1 MTSLQYRLNSVDIWE
16 ENLKTQALD
25 SKQKEAREYQTE
37 WSGIFFK
44 VRKVLYQKRSAFQK
58 IEIIE
63 NDFFGRVL
71 FLDGLVQTTEKDEFF
86 YHEMLV
92 HPALAC
98 HPHPDNVL
106 IIGGGD
112 GGALREV
119 LKHPVKKAWLVEI
132 DEQVIK
138 ACEKYFPWLDKSLS
152 DPRAE
157 LAIADG
163 FEFIQRTTE
172 KFDVVIVDSSDP
184 VGPSAILHAKD
195 FYQKLKKILKP
206 DGIIAAQAGSQ
217 LLHLK
222 EQAQKARYLKKMFHC
237 ARFYFGPV
245 PTYPVGT
252 WCYHFLSDKIDP
264 LRVKKLRLV
273 PGLKYYNQGI
283 HYASFIEP
291 AFFEQATKGSR

>member
-1 MTSLQYRLNSVDIWE
+1 LE
-16 ENLKTQALD
+16 ENLKNRALD
-25 SKQKEAREYQTE
+25 QNRQEAREYQTRY
-37 WSGIFFK
+37 SGLFFK
-44 VRKVLYQKRSAFQK
+44 AKKVLLEKKSKFQR

-63 NDFFGRVL
+63 NQFFGKVL

-98 HPHPDNVL
+98 HPHPERVL

-132 DEQVIK
+132 DQEVIR
-138 ACEKYFPWLDKSLS
+138 ACEQHFPWLESALA

-163 FEFIQRTTE
+163 FDFIQQTRDR
-172 KFDVVIVDSSDP
+172 FDVIIVDSSDP
-184 VGPSAILHAKD
+184 VGPSAILHARD
-195 FYQKLKKILKP
+195 FYQKLKKVLKP

-217 LLHLK
+217 LLHL
-222 EQAQKARYLKKMFHC
+222 EEHGQKHRFLKKMFKH
-237 ARFYFGPV
+237 ALFYFGPV

-252 WCYHFLSDKIDP
+252 WCYNFLSDVIDP
-264 LRVKKLRLV
+264 REVKDLRI
-273 PGLKYYNQGI
+273 PAGLKYYNPEI
-283 HYASFIEP
+283 HTA
-291 AFFEQATKGSR
+291 AFARPQFFLEKLR

>member
-1 MTSLQYRLNSVDIWE
+1 MKNT
-16 ENLKTQALD
+16 ALSSD
-25 SKQKEAREYQTE
+25 HREAREYQTAS
-37 WSGIFFK
+37 SGLFFK
-44 VRKVLYQKRSAFQK
+44 ARKVLYQKKSAFQK

-63 NDFFGRVL
+63 NDFYGRVL

-92 HPALAC
+92 HPALSC
-98 HPHPDNVL
+98 LPHPEKVL

-132 DEQVIK
+132 DREVIR
-138 ACEKYFPWLDKSLS
+138 ACEKYFPWLDSALS

-163 FEFIQRTTE
+163 FEFIQKTSERFE
-172 KFDVVIVDSSDP
+172 AIIVDSSDP
-184 VGPSAILHAKD
+184 VGPSAILHARD
-195 FYQKLKKILKP
+195 FYLKLKKALKP
-206 DGIIAAQAGSQ
+206 GGVIVAQAGSQ

-222 EQAQKARYLKKMFHC
+222 EHGQKARFLKRMFRVS
-237 ARFYFGPV
+237 RFYSAPV

-252 WCYHFLSDKIDP
+252 WCYTLLSDRIDP
-264 LRVKKLRLV
+264 LKVKKLRI
-273 PGLKYYNQGI
+273 PAGLKYFNEEI
-283 HYASFIEP
+283 FWASFAQP
-291 AFFEQATKGSR
+291 VFFQQALRSSR

>member
-1 MTSLQYRLNSVDIWE
+1 MKNS
-16 ENLKTQALD
+16 ALSSD
-25 SKQKEAREYQTE
+25 RKEAREYQTTS
-37 WSGIFFK
+37 SGLFFK
-44 VRKVLYQKRSAFQK
+44 AKKVLFEKKSAFQK

-63 NDFFGRVL
+63 NDFYGRVL

-98 HPHPDNVL
+98 LPRPEKVL

-119 LKHPVKKAWLVEI
+119 LKHPVRKAWLVEI
-132 DEQVIK
+132 DQEVIR
-138 ACEKYFPWLDKSLS
+138 ACERYFPWLEAALS

-163 FEFIQRTTE
+163 FDFIQKTSERFE
-172 KFDVVIVDSSDP
+172 AIIVDSSDP
-184 VGPSAILHAKD
+184 VGPSAILHARD
-195 FYQKLKKILKP
+195 FYSKLKKVLKP
-206 DGIIAAQAGSQ
+206 GGVIVAQAGSQ

-222 EQAQKARYLKKMFHC
+222 EHGQKARFLKKMF
-237 ARFYFGPV
+237 RYSSFYSAPV

-252 WCYHFLSDKIDP
+252 WCYTFLSDRVDP
-264 LRVKKLRLV
+264 MKVKKLRV
-273 PGLKYYNQGI
+273 PGGLKYFNEEIFRAGFAQ
-283 HYASFIEP
+283 P
-291 AFFEQATKGSR
+291 TFFQQALRSSK

>member
-1 MTSLQYRLNSVDIWE
+1 MKNQAVDRVRR
-16 ENLKTQALD
+16 
-25 SKQKEAREYQTE
+25 EAREYQTRH
-37 WSGIFFK
+37 SGIFFK
-44 VRKVLYQKRSAFQK
+44 ARKVLLEKKSKFQR
-58 IEIIE
+58 IEIID
-63 NDFFGRVL
+63 NPFYGKVL

-98 HPHPDNVL
+98 HPRPEKVM

-132 DEQVIK
+132 DQEVIR
-138 ACEKYFPWLDKSLS
+138 ACQQHFPWLDAALS

-163 FEFIQRTTE
+163 FDFIQQTRDR
-172 KFDVVIVDSSDP
+172 FDVIIIDSSDP
-184 VGPSAILHAKD
+184 VGPSAILHARD
-195 FYQKLKKILKP
+195 FYLKLKRVLKS

-217 LLHLK
+217 LLHLD
-222 EQAQKARYLKKMFHC
+222 EHAQKFKFLKRMFKN
-237 ARFYFGPV
+237 ALFYFGPV

-252 WCYHFLSDKIDP
+252 WCYNFLSETVNP
-264 LRVKKLRLV
+264 LKVNNLRIP
-273 PGLKYYNQGI
+273 PGLKYYNEEI
-283 HYASFIEP
+283 HAA
-291 AFFEQATKGSR
+291 AFARPQFFLEKVTR

>member
-1 MTSLQYRLNSVDIWE
+1 V
-16 ENLKTQALD
+16 KVQALD
-25 SKQKEAREYQTE
+25 SKRKEAREYQTPS
-37 WSGIFFK
+37 SGVFFK
-44 VRKVLYQKRSAFQK
+44 AKKLLYEKKSAFQK

-63 NDFFGRVL
+63 NDFYGRVL

-98 HPHPDNVL
+98 HSRPEKVA

-132 DEQVIK
+132 DQEVIR
-138 ACEKYFPWLDKSLS
+138 ACEKYFSWLDQALS

-172 KFDVVIVDSSDP
+172 KFEVIIVDSSDP
-184 VGPSAILHAKD
+184 VGPSAVLHTKD
-195 FYQKLKKILKP
+195 FYQKLKKVLQP
-206 DGIIAAQAGSQ
+206 DGIIVAQAGSQ
-217 LLHLK
+217 LLHLE
-222 EQAQKARYLKKMFHC
+222 EQAQKARFLKKMFRF

-252 WCYHFLSDKIDP
+252 WCYTFLSDRVDP
-264 LRVKKLRLV
+264 LKIKKLRI
-273 PGLKYYNQGI
+273 PADLKYFNAEI
-283 HYASFIEP
+283 HQACFAEP
-291 AFFEQATKGSR
+291 AFFEQAIK

>member
-1 MTSLQYRLNSVDIWE
+1 MKSKALNSDRR
-16 ENLKTQALD
+16 
-25 SKQKEAREYQTE
+25 EAREYQTPS
-37 WSGIFFK
+37 SGIFFK
-44 VRKVLYQKRSAFQK
+44 ARKVLYEKKSAFQR

-63 NDFFGRVL
+63 NDFYGRVL

-92 HPALAC
+92 HPALSC
-98 HPHPDNVL
+98 HFRPEKVM

-119 LKHPVKKAWLVEI
+119 LRHPVQKAWLVEI
-132 DEQVIK
+132 DQEVIR
-138 ACEKYFPWLDKSLS
+138 ACEKFFPWLDEALS

-172 KFDVVIVDSSDP
+172 KFDVIIVDSSDP
-184 VGPSAILHAKD
+184 VGPSAILHDRD
-195 FYQKLKKILKP
+195 FYARLKKALKP
-206 DGIIAAQAGSQ
+206 GGIIAAQAGSQ
-217 LLHLK
+217 WLHL
-222 EQAQKARYLKKMFHC
+222 EEHLKKASFLGRLFKL

-252 WCYHFLSDKIDP
+252 WCYNFLSDRIDP
-264 LRVKKLRLV
+264 LAVKKLRI
-273 PGLKYYNQGI
+273 PTGLRYYNEEI
-283 HYASFIEP
+283 HRASFALP
-291 AFFEQATKGSR
+291 AFFYNQKIQKSRRKK

>member
-1 MTSLQYRLNSVDIWE
+1 MKNQAVDRVRR
-16 ENLKTQALD
+16 
-25 SKQKEAREYQTE
+25 EAREYQTRH
-37 WSGIFFK
+37 SGIFFK
-44 VRKVLYQKRSAFQK
+44 ARKVLLEKKSKFQR
-58 IEIIE
+58 IEIID
-63 NDFFGRVL
+63 NPYYGKVL

-98 HPHPDNVL
+98 HPRPEKVM

-132 DEQVIK
+132 DQEVIR
-138 ACEKYFPWLDKSLS
+138 ACQQHFPWLDSALS

-163 FEFIQRTTE
+163 FDFIQQTRDR
-172 KFDVVIVDSSDP
+172 FDVIIIDSSDP
-184 VGPSAILHAKD
+184 VGPSAILHARD
-195 FYQKLKKILKP
+195 FYLKLKRVLKS

-217 LLHLK
+217 LLHLD
-222 EQAQKARYLKKMFHC
+222 EHAQKFKFLKRMFKN
-237 ARFYFGPV
+237 ALFYFGPV

-252 WCYHFLSDKIDP
+252 WCYNFLSETVNP
-264 LRVKKLRLV
+264 LKVNNLRIP
-273 PGLKYYNQGI
+273 PGLKYYNEEI
-283 HYASFIEP
+283 HAA
-291 AFFEQATKGSR
+291 AFARPQFFLEKVNR

>member
-1 MTSLQYRLNSVDIWE
+1 M
-16 ENLKTQALD
+16 KAQALD
-25 SKQKEAREYQTE
+25 PKRKEAREYQTPS
-37 WSGIFFK
+37 SGIFFK
-44 VRKVLYQKRSAFQK
+44 AKKVLFQKRSAFQK

-63 NDFFGRVL
+63 NDFYGRVL

-92 HPALAC
+92 HPALSC
-98 HPHPDNVL
+98 HPHPERVM

-132 DEQVIK
+132 DEEVIK
-138 ACEKYFPWLDKSLS
+138 ACEKYFPWLEKALS
-152 DPRAE
+152 DSRAE

-163 FEFIQRTTE
+163 FQFIQQTTE
-172 KFDVVIVDSSDP
+172 KFDVIIVDSSDP
-184 VGPSAILHAKD
+184 VGPSAVLHAKD
-195 FYQKLKKILKP
+195 FYQKLKKVLKP
-206 DGIIAAQAGSQ
+206 EGIIAAQAGSQ

-222 EQAQKARYLKKMFHC
+222 EHSNKVRYLKKMFRW

-252 WCYHFLSDKIDP
+252 WCYNFLSDKIDP
-264 LRVKKLRLV
+264 LKVEKLRLV
-273 PGLKYYNQGI
+273 PGLKYYNQSI
-283 HYASFIEP
+283 HYASFIAP
-291 AFFEQATKGSR
+291 NFFEEALK